1 MNFYYDITVNFQ
13 ENNYMFYEWDENDS
27 VELVKKIP
35 VFQVTT
41 KVLKDIVNNEIVV
54 SKYFLESILNKTK
67 LKKDTLQYVTLF
79 VSKNGAIVLE
89 FASNGA
95 TIARSFLTVSDECG
109 VLEFLYSIPMYKL
122 DYKVIKKI
130 GYNKDLRME
139 KKIKDF
145 ISLEINMLYKK
156 KEWEKIVFLYNEWF
170 WKSKNN
176 VAEMLQDMQ
185 DRLKGEITDRELKV
199 YDLIKLSYNNV

>member
-1 MNFYYDITVNFQ
+1 
-13 ENNYMFYEWDENDS
+13 
-27 VELVKKIP
+27 
-35 VFQVTT
+35 
-41 KVLKDIVNNEIVV
+41 
-54 SKYFLESILNKTK
+54 
-67 LKKDTLQYVTLF
+67 
-79 VSKNGAIVLE
+79 
-89 FASNGA
+89 
-95 TIARSFLTVSDECG
+95 
-109 VLEFLYSIPMYKL
+109 MYKL

-185 DRLKGEITDRELKV
+185 DRLKGEITERELKV

>member
-1 MNFYYDITVNFQ
+1 
-13 ENNYMFYEWDENDS
+13 
-27 VELVKKIP
+27 
-35 VFQVTT
+35 
-41 KVLKDIVNNEIVV
+41 
-54 SKYFLESILNKTK
+54 
-67 LKKDTLQYVTLF
+67 
-79 VSKNGAIVLE
+79 
-89 FASNGA
+89 
-95 TIARSFLTVSDECG
+95 
-109 VLEFLYSIPMYKL
+109 MYKL